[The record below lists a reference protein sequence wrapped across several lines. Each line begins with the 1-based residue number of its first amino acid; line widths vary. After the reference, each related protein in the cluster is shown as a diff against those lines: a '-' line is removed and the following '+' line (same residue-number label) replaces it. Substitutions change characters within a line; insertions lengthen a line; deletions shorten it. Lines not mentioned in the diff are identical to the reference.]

1 MSSWIYSFHLM
12 VLLLCMSCRSYCWY
26 LKNRGVT
33 ISVLYL
39 SAIRTHGPCFSF
51 LKTEAS
57 PVASVKHFRSLNQ
70 KYRKMSKRS
79 SKLKAGLAILHIYFF
94 SSPPF
99 QTRVRL
105 ACVRGKTNTF
115 ARCAGNYLFNYKFC
129 HLATI
134 LWVFV
139 FITLFSTDW
148 GNNTRSDHM
157 ALWLRRTKPI

>member
-1 MSSWIYSFHLM
+1 MSSWIYSLHLM

-79 SKLKAGLAILHIYFF
+79 SKLKAGLAILHIFF
-94 SSPPF
+94 FPLHPF
-99 QTRVRL
+99 QLV
-105 ACVRGKTNTF
+105 CVSHVFEEKQIHLRGVLETICLTISF
-115 ARCAGNYLFNYKFC
+115 AISRPFFESLCLSLCSQLTGE
-129 HLATI
+129 
-134 LWVFV
+134 
-139 FITLFSTDW
+139 ITLDPTIW
-148 GNNTRSDHM
+148 PYG
-157 ALWLRRTKPI
+157 